1 MISCNR
7 TKLLHYQD
15 EETKKRYHAVGQVI
29 EVLYGNRFQFA
40 NQSALKIAQERGIR
54 RHILF
59 GCLLLWKAGL
69 VDKPIIEARDNLA
82 ANGLVN
88 WMIERHVRV
97 VKVEEPSINL
107 RDGYAGCPD
116 AKILYGEKRI
126 VCIPDLKTGGKS
138 EAHAI
143 QVQAYNKLDGYTD
156 VTLLMDLY
164 VDDDG
169 RVTESLVTPNPH
181 DWAWFLSGLGVLKG
195 RNARGIK

>member
-7 TKLLHYQD
+7 DKPLHYQD
-15 EETKKRYHAVGQVI
+15 ETTKKRYPSVSQII
-29 EVLYGNRFQFA
+29 EVLYGDRFQFA
-40 NQSALKIAQERGIR
+40 NQSALRIAQERGKR

-69 VDKPIIEARDNLA
+69 VDKPIIEERDRLA
-82 ANGLVN
+82 TDGMLK
-88 WMIERHVRV
+88 WMFINHVTAL
-97 VKVEEPSINL
+97 KVEEPSINQ

-116 AKILYGEKRI
+116 AKILYSEKRV
-126 VCIPDLKTGGKS
+126 VCIPDLKTGGKA

-143 QVQAYNKLDGYTD
+143 QVQAYNKLDGYMD
-156 VTLLMDLY
+156 ATLLMDLY

-169 RVTESLVTPNPH
+169 NVTESIITPNPH
-181 DWAWFLSGLGVLKG
+181 DYAWFLSGLGVLKG